1 MKSLYGKFALTTI
14 FIMVLS
20 GVLSFVISNVYYQH
34 SLKSQNDLKITNIA
48 LEISEYIQKDPNIDL
63 NDYLDHI
70 GSIGYQLYI
79 VNDLGREQ
87 FHGTPYRE
95 ENLPKKAIADVHAGD
110 IYHGIEHFPHK
121 TFVTGFFA
129 NELKNTVGV
138 PFTYQ
143 QRKFALFIRPDIKM
157 MFNEMHLLFAWL
169 LLSSILLSILF
180 VLISSKYLVKPIVKL
195 NQATKTLAE
204 GNFTFHLDIN
214 RKDEIGDLA
223 GSFMNMSRKLA
234 KVDQLRKEFISNVSH
249 DIQSPITNIK
259 GYMNLLDDE
268 EISYEKKQN
277 HIKVIHSE
285 LNRLSTLSKQLL
297 LLSSIESKKDLMD
310 VKEFNVA
317 EQIKS
322 VIQQYRWRIT
332 EKELM
337 LSYSLP
343 ETKMKGDPFLLY
355 SVWENLLTNAI
366 KYNVENGSIDII
378 VTSLN
383 DSIEVQFKDS
393 GIGLAVEQIER
404 IYDRFY
410 RGDPSRTKVV
420 EGTGLGL
427 SIVQSIVQLHQGKI
441 VVESG
446 KDIGTTFTVNLPYKD
461 PDTSNL

>member
-20 GVLSFVISNVYYQH
+20 GDLSFVISNVYYQH
-34 SLKSQNDLKITNIA
+34 SLKSQNDLKITNFA
-48 LEISEYIQKDPNIDL
+48 LEISEYIQKDPNIDF

-87 FHGTPYRE
+87 FYGTPYRE
-95 ENLPKKAIADVHAGD
+95 RNLSKKAIAAVHAGE

-129 NELKNTVGV
+129 NELKNSVGV

-169 LLSSILLSILF
+169 LLTSILLSILF
-180 VLISSKYLVKPIVKL
+180 VLISSKFLVKPIVKL

-204 GNFTFHLDIN
+204 GNFTIHLDIN

-322 VIQQYRWRIT
+322 VIQQYRWRIN

-343 ETKMKGDPFLLY
+343 ETKMSGDPFLLY

-366 KYNVENGSIDII
+366 KFNVENGSIDIKLTN
-378 VTSLN
+378 TS
-383 DSIEVQFKDS
+383 DSVEVQFKDS

-410 RGDPSRTKVV
+410 RADPSRSKAV

-446 KDIGTTFTVNLPYKD
+446 KDVGTTFTVILPYNV
-461 PDTSNL
+461 PDTSKL